1 MRISHAVLISQAVL
15 IAGLGLSAG
24 FECFAQSRPASGAIP
39 VAAPVAAPAPA
50 PSAILQPSLDTV
62 LQAVTAVR
70 LEKWKRGTVRDE
82 TGDHITAIEHDLQ
95 GTLPPLLKAADAN
108 AGTLSKV
115 LPVTRNA
122 EALYDVL
129 VSVVEAAR
137 VSGPAD
143 QVTRLEQA
151 LSGLGTALRS
161 LDDRVQ
167 QIAATQ
173 EQQTIDL
180 RKTVQTLT
188 AAKNAAAAPP
198 PAKPCPVLAP
208 ARKPKKKPPTTTTPA
223 SPGAAPA
230 TAKPAS

>member
-1 MRISHAVLISQAVL
+1 MKISRGVLISHAVL
-15 IAGLGLSAG
+15 IAGLGFSVSLNG
-24 FECFAQSRPASGAIP
+24 FAQSAPGSASAPGT
-39 VAAPVAAPAPA
+39 APVAAPASA
-50 PSAILQPSLDTV
+50 PSALLQPALDTV
-62 LQAVTAVR
+62 LQTVTAVK

-82 TGDHITAIEHDLQ
+82 TGEHITAIEHDLQ
-95 GTLPPLLKAADAN
+95 GTLPPLLQTADAN

-137 VSGPAD
+137 VAAPPD
-143 QVTRLEQA
+143 QVGQLEQA

-167 QIAATQ
+167 EIAATQ

-180 RKTVQTLT
+180 RKTVQTLN
-188 AAKNAAAAPP
+188 ARVAAAAAPP
-198 PAKPCPVLAP
+198 PAKPCPAPTP
-208 ARKPKKKPPTTTTPA
+208 ARKPKKKPPAGTP
-223 SPGAAPA
+223 AAPA
-230 TAKPAS
+230 AAPAAAKPAS

>member
-1 MRISHAVLISQAVL
+1 
-15 IAGLGLSAG
+15 
-24 FECFAQSRPASGAIP
+24 
-39 VAAPVAAPAPA
+39 
-50 PSAILQPSLDTV
+50 LQPSLDTV
-62 LQAVTAVR
+62 LRAVTAVK

-95 GTLPPLLKAADAN
+95 GTLPPLLQAADAN

-122 EALYDVL
+122 DALYDVL

-137 VSGPAD
+137 VSAPAD
-143 QVTRLEQA
+143 QVTQLEQA

-161 LDDRVQ
+161 LDNRVQ
-167 QIAATQ
+167 EIAAAQ

-188 AAKNAAAAPP
+188 AAKNAAAAAPP
-198 PAKPCPVLAP
+198 KPCAAPAP
-208 ARKPKKKPPTTTTPA
+208 ARKPKKKPPTTTPPA
-223 SPGAAPA
+223 SPAAAPA